1 MFIFDYIVDKYRNL
15 HERVMFY
22 ISYSSGMEFISPN
35 GDHVYFD
42 YYSFWKDIVHV
53 TVIKPWSGGDDE
65 FFNGEGG
72 QYQDTITRFGW
83 ELNYEDYLTRSNS

>member
-1 MFIFDYIVDKYRNL
+1 MVIIDYIIDKYRDL

-42 YYSFWKDIVHV
+42 YYSLKNDIVHV
-53 TVIKPWSGGDDE
+53 TVIKPWRGDDDK
-65 FFNGEGG
+65 FFNGDGG
-72 QYQDTITRFGW
+72 QYQDTISRYGW
-83 ELNYEDYLTRSNS
+83 ELNYEYYITRINS